1 MSDTEFKSE
10 NSENQSAA
18 SSDAWQPSVGETA
31 ASAGLE
37 PTANL
42 SLRSHRHEAEVHAI
56 SSALRQTGGNRKRA
70 AKLLSISY
78 RSLLYKI
85 RQHNISP
92 TALAG

>member
-10 NSENQSAA
+10 NSGNGSAA
-18 SSDAWQPSVGETA
+18 RPDAWQSNTSETA